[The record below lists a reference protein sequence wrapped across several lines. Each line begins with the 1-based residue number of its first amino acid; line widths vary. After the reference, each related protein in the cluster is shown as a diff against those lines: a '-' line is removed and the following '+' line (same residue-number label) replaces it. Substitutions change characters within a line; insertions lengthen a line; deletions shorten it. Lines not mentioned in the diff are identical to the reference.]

1 MRDCEK
7 FNVPLDTDVILETS
21 LSRQSIALALTT
33 KTRKQNTAYIL
44 YSVNNKR
51 ETEKTALANKTN
63 YAVVWYA
70 SYELR
75 SGNTA
80 GPIATAPQPH
90 RADIKFSVASPGGGI
105 A

>member
-1 MRDCEK
+1 MIRDAAKRLPKADRVTTLVCHSDIKWVSDCEK

-51 ETEKTALANKTN
+51 ETEKKL
-63 YAVVWYA
+63 
-70 SYELR
+70 
-75 SGNTA
+75 
-80 GPIATAPQPH
+80 P
-90 RADIKFSVASPGGGI
+90 
-105 A
+105 